1 MQKIMIKLTCLT
13 LFTILWAVITQHIR
27 ELEHHNAECVEMF
40 IKVDQH
46 NYCSSRTMLRVVSRK
61 SQCRSWRVY
70 CCHWPRPWAPAWH
83 TRPPQWCRSFGQ
95 TPPPL
100 LGPSVSPGSVG
111 ACTQISRCSLMPS
124 RPWRSH
130 HIHTQTSQ
138 CSLMPSRPW
147 RSHHTHTQTSQCSL
161 MPSRPWRSHHTH
173 TQTSQCS
180 LMPSQLWREVTSGS
194 KNKCE
199 TRLTPNILKQDP
211 DIQTVKKNN
220 DFDGTVQNMHHDEKT
235 NRK

>member
-95 TPPPL
+95 TPPPR

-111 ACTQISRCSLMPS
+111 ACTQISRSSLMP
-124 RPWRSH
+124 R
-130 HIHTQTSQ
+130 
-138 CSLMPSRPW
+138 RPW

-161 MPSRPWRSHHTH
+161 R
-173 TQTSQCS
+173 
-180 LMPSQLWREVTSGS
+180 PSQLWREVTSGS

-199 TRLTPNILKQDP
+199 TRLTANILKQDP

-220 DFDGTVQNMHHDEKT
+220 DFDGAVQNKHHDEKT
-235 NRK
+235 NWK

>member
-111 ACTQISRCSLMPS
+111 ACTQISRSSLMP
-124 RPWRSH
+124 R
-130 HIHTQTSQ
+130 
-138 CSLMPSRPW
+138 RPW

-161 MPSRPWRSHHTH
+161 R
-173 TQTSQCS
+173 
-180 LMPSQLWREVTSGS
+180 PSQLWREVTSGS

-199 TRLTPNILKQDP
+199 TRLTANILKQDP

-220 DFDGTVQNMHHDEKT
+220 DFDGAVQNMHHDEKT